1 MTLIK
6 FIIIKLVKHNNENDD
21 MAEDL
26 KMLNEWKHA
35 DRNIQY
41 RVINALLKENIWTHS
56 TTISKENHYI
66 TIEYEQVLLNVY
78 YKCESALSRYEFE
91 GPIFYINHQHKESV
105 DSLEK
110 LLDILEI
117 DFHIDISLR
126 LKSELIHSRDSF
138 VEVYKE
144 FDLRRNYLKGHD
156 KYINMS
162 ERLNFFD
169 WLVKLKKDN
178 DIDDVLYSES
188 LIFEG
193 HPTHP
198 LTKTKLPLSME
209 EVKAYSPEFE
219 KIINLKVMLLHNDY
233 VTITTIFDDS
243 QFILNEIIPE
253 YREQLQTFTK
263 DSDHLLE
270 DYHVILVHPWQYEHT
285 IRNKF
290 KEWLQCNIL
299 ISTPFHVPSKAT
311 SSFRTMSLINRP
323 YYVKLP
329 VNVQATSAVR
339 TVSPETTIDGP
350 KLSQALH
357 HELNK
362 YAQLDVALEPYG
374 LFAKTNNDD
383 ARQLACIIREKPFSK
398 DDGILLVTGALVNKN
413 VVDNEITVDSYLKW
427 ISEEINQNSIYQFMR
442 IYTRQLVTPLLALIQ
457 NYGIAL
463 EAHMQNT
470 LVHVGPNYQIQF
482 IVRDLGGSRIDIK
495 TLSQQ
500 LKHIEV
506 QNKSLLVDSIEE
518 VIMKFQH
525 AVVQNQLAELIFH
538 FKKYDFINEEE
549 LFNIIQEEIELAINN
564 NKPHADTLRKILFG
578 PTIKVKALLKMRMNN
593 KVKKYLNISLDNP
606 IKKEVN

>member
-1 MTLIK
+1 MKT
-6 FIIIKLVKHNNENDD
+6 NDK
-21 MAEDL
+21 AEDL

-35 DRNIQY
+35 DRNMQY
-41 RVINALLKENIWTHS
+41 RVVNALIKENIWTHS
-56 TTISKENHYI
+56 TTIFKENHYI
-66 TIEYEQVLLNVY
+66 TIEFEQVLLNVH
-78 YKCESALSRYEFE
+78 YKYESALSRYEFD
-91 GPIFYINHQHKESV
+91 GPIIYMNHQHKESV
-105 DSLEK
+105 DSLEN
-110 LLDILEI
+110 LLDILVT
-117 DFHIDISLR
+117 DFHIDIPFH

-138 VEVYKE
+138 IEVYKE
-144 FDLRRNYLKGHD
+144 FDTRHEYLQRHD
-156 KYINMS
+156 KYINDS
-162 ERLNFFD
+162 ERLNFFT
-169 WLVKLKKDN
+169 WLEKLKKNN

-209 EVKAYSPEFE
+209 EVRTYSPEFE
-219 KIINLKVMLLHNDY
+219 KIINLKVMLIHNEY
-233 VTITTIFDDS
+233 VNVTTILDHS
-243 QFILNEIIPE
+243 QFILNEVIPE
-253 YREQLQTFTK
+253 YLDELHTFMNDRERLLK
-263 DSDHLLE
+263 D
-270 DYHVILVHPWQYEHT
+270 YKVILVHPWQYEHT

-290 KEWLQCNIL
+290 KEWLQNHIL

-311 SSFRTMSLINRP
+311 SSFRTMSLINHP
-323 YYVKLP
+323 YHVKLP

-357 HELNK
+357 RELNQ
-362 YAQLDVALEPYG
+362 YTQLDVALEPYG
-374 LFAKTNNDD
+374 LFAKTDSDD
-383 ARQLACIIREKPFSK
+383 ARQLACIIREKPFTK

-427 ISEEINQNSIYQFMR
+427 INDDINQHTIHQFMR
-442 IYTRQLVTPLLALIQ
+442 NYTRQLVTPLLALIQ
-457 NYGIAL
+457 DYGIAL

-470 LVHVGPNYQIQF
+470 LVHLGPKYQIQF

-495 TLSQQ
+495 TLSQR

-506 QNKSLLVDSIEE
+506 ENKSLLADSIEE

-538 FKKYDFINEEE
+538 FKKYEFIKEEE
-549 LFNIIQEEIELAINN
+549 LFNIIQEEIEVAINDT
-564 NKPHADTLRKILFG
+564 KPHADTLRKVLFG
-578 PTIKVKALLKMRMNN
+578 PTITVKALLKMRMKK

-606 IKKEVN
+606 IKREVN

>member
-1 MTLIK
+1 MKT
-6 FIIIKLVKHNNENDD
+6 NDK
-21 MAEDL
+21 AEDL

-35 DRNIQY
+35 DRNMQY
-41 RVINALLKENIWTHS
+41 RVVNALIKENIWTHS
-56 TTISKENHYI
+56 TTIFKENHYI
-66 TIEYEQVLLNVY
+66 TIEFEQVLLNVH
-78 YKCESALSRYEFE
+78 YKYESALSRYEFD
-91 GPIFYINHQHKESV
+91 GPIIYMNHQHKESV
-105 DSLEK
+105 DSLEN
-110 LLDILEI
+110 LLDILVT
-117 DFHIDISLR
+117 DFHIDIPFH

-138 VEVYKE
+138 IEVYKE
-144 FDLRRNYLKGHD
+144 FDTRHEYLQRHD
-156 KYINMS
+156 KYINAS
-162 ERLNFFD
+162 ERLNFFT
-169 WLVKLKKDN
+169 WLEKLKKNN

-209 EVKAYSPEFE
+209 EVRTYSPEFE
-219 KIINLKVMLLHNDY
+219 KIINLKVMLIHNEY
-233 VTITTIFDDS
+233 VNVTTILDHS
-243 QFILNEIIPE
+243 QFILNEVIPE
-253 YREQLQTFTK
+253 YIDELHTFMNDRERLLK
-263 DSDHLLE
+263 D
-270 DYHVILVHPWQYEHT
+270 YKVILVHPWQYEHT

-290 KEWLQCNIL
+290 KEWLQNHIL

-311 SSFRTMSLINRP
+311 SSFRTMSLINHP
-323 YYVKLP
+323 YHVKLP

-357 HELNK
+357 RELNQ
-362 YAQLDVALEPYG
+362 YTQLDVALEPYG
-374 LFAKTNNDD
+374 LFAKTDSDD
-383 ARQLACIIREKPFSK
+383 ARQLACIIREKPFTK

-427 ISEEINQNSIYQFMR
+427 INDDINQHTIHQFMR
-442 IYTRQLVTPLLALIQ
+442 NYTRQLVTPLLALIQ
-457 NYGIAL
+457 DYGIAL

-470 LVHVGPNYQIQF
+470 LVHLGPKYQIQF

-495 TLSQQ
+495 TLSQK

-506 QNKSLLVDSIEE
+506 ENKSLLADSIEE

-538 FKKYDFINEEE
+538 FKKYEFIKEEE
-549 LFNIIQEEIELAINN
+549 LFNIIQEEIEVAINDT
-564 NKPHADTLRKILFG
+564 KPHADTLRKVLFG
-578 PTIKVKALLKMRMNN
+578 PTITVKALLKMRMKK

-606 IKKEVN
+606 IKREVN

>member
-1 MTLIK
+1 MKT
-6 FIIIKLVKHNNENDD
+6 NDK
-21 MAEDL
+21 AEDL

-35 DRNIQY
+35 DRNMQY
-41 RVINALLKENIWTHS
+41 RVINALIKENIWTHS
-56 TTISKENHYI
+56 TTIFKENHYI
-66 TIEYEQVLLNVY
+66 TIEFEQVLLNVH
-78 YKCESALSRYEFE
+78 YKYESALSRYEFD
-91 GPIFYINHQHKESV
+91 GPIIYMNHQHKESV

-110 LLDILEI
+110 LLDILVT
-117 DFHIDISLR
+117 DFHIDIPFH

-138 VEVYKE
+138 IEVYKE
-144 FDLRRNYLKGHD
+144 FDTRHEYLQRHD
-156 KYINMS
+156 KYINDS
-162 ERLNFFD
+162 ERLNFFT
-169 WLVKLKKDN
+169 WLEKLKKNN

-209 EVKAYSPEFE
+209 EVRTYSPEFE
-219 KIINLKVMLLHNDY
+219 KIINLKVMLIHNEY
-233 VTITTIFDDS
+233 VNVTTILDHS
-243 QFILNEIIPE
+243 QFILNEVIPE
-253 YREQLQTFTK
+253 YLDELHTFMNDRERLLK
-263 DSDHLLE
+263 D
-270 DYHVILVHPWQYEHT
+270 YKVILVHPWQYEHT

-290 KEWLQCNIL
+290 KEWLQNHIL

-311 SSFRTMSLINRP
+311 SSFRTMSLINHP
-323 YYVKLP
+323 YHVKLP

-357 HELNK
+357 RELNQ
-362 YAQLDVALEPYG
+362 YTQLDVALEPYG
-374 LFAKTNNDD
+374 LFAKTASDD
-383 ARQLACIIREKPFSK
+383 ARQLACIIREKPFTK

-427 ISEEINQNSIYQFMR
+427 INDDINQHTIHQFMR
-442 IYTRQLVTPLLALIQ
+442 NYTRQLVTPLLALIQ
-457 NYGIAL
+457 DYGIAL

-470 LVHVGPNYQIQF
+470 LVHLGPEYQIQF

-495 TLSQQ
+495 TLSQK

-506 QNKSLLVDSIEE
+506 ENKSLLADSIEE

-525 AVVQNQLAELIFH
+525 AIIQNQLAELIFH
-538 FKKYDFINEEE
+538 FKKYEFIKEEE
-549 LFNIIQEEIELAINN
+549 LFNIIQEEIEVAINDT
-564 NKPHADTLRKILFG
+564 KPHADTLRKVLFG
-578 PTIKVKALLKMRMNN
+578 PTITVKALLKMRMKK

-606 IKKEVN
+606 IKREVN

>member
-1 MTLIK
+1 MKT
-6 FIIIKLVKHNNENDD
+6 NDK
-21 MAEDL
+21 AEDL

-35 DRNIQY
+35 DRNMQY
-41 RVINALLKENIWTHS
+41 RVVNALIKENIWTHS
-56 TTISKENHYI
+56 TTIFKENHYI
-66 TIEYEQVLLNVY
+66 TIEFEQVLLNVH
-78 YKCESALSRYEFE
+78 YKYESALSRYEFD
-91 GPIFYINHQHKESV
+91 GPIIYMNHQHKESV
-105 DSLEK
+105 DSLEN
-110 LLDILEI
+110 LLDILVT
-117 DFHIDISLR
+117 DFHIDIPFH

-138 VEVYKE
+138 IEVYKE
-144 FDLRRNYLKGHD
+144 FDTRHEYLQRHD
-156 KYINMS
+156 KYINAS
-162 ERLNFFD
+162 ERLNFFT
-169 WLVKLKKDN
+169 WLEKLKKNN

-209 EVKAYSPEFE
+209 EVRTYSPEFE
-219 KIINLKVMLLHNDY
+219 KIINLKVMLIHNEY
-233 VTITTIFDDS
+233 VNVTTILDHS
-243 QFILNEIIPE
+243 QFILNEVIPE
-253 YREQLQTFTK
+253 YLDELHTFMNNRERLLK
-263 DSDHLLE
+263 D
-270 DYHVILVHPWQYEHT
+270 YKVILVHPWQYEHT

-290 KEWLQCNIL
+290 KEWLQNHIL

-311 SSFRTMSLINRP
+311 SSFRTMSLINHP
-323 YYVKLP
+323 YHVKLP

-357 HELNK
+357 RELNQ
-362 YAQLDVALEPYG
+362 YTQLDVALEPYG
-374 LFAKTNNDD
+374 LFAKTDSDD
-383 ARQLACIIREKPFSK
+383 ARQLACIIREKPFTK

-427 ISEEINQNSIYQFMR
+427 MNDDINQHTIHQFMR
-442 IYTRQLVTPLLALIQ
+442 NYTRQLVTPLLALIQ
-457 NYGIAL
+457 DYGIAL

-470 LVHVGPNYQIQF
+470 LVHLGPKYQIQF

-495 TLSQQ
+495 TLSQK

-506 QNKSLLVDSIEE
+506 ENKSLLADSIEE

-538 FKKYDFINEEE
+538 FKKYEFIKEEE
-549 LFNIIQEEIELAINN
+549 LFNIIQEEIEVAINDT
-564 NKPHADTLRKILFG
+564 KPHADTLRKVLFG
-578 PTIKVKALLKMRMNN
+578 PTITVKALLKMRMKK

-606 IKKEVN
+606 IKREVN

>member
-1 MTLIK
+1 MKT
-6 FIIIKLVKHNNENDD
+6 NDK
-21 MAEDL
+21 AEDL

-35 DRNIQY
+35 DRNMQY
-41 RVINALLKENIWTHS
+41 RVINALIKENIWTHS
-56 TTISKENHYI
+56 TTIFKENHYI
-66 TIEYEQVLLNVY
+66 TIEFEQVLLNVH
-78 YKCESALSRYEFE
+78 YKYESALSRYEFDE
-91 GPIFYINHQHKESV
+91 PIIYMNHQHKESV
-105 DSLEK
+105 DSLEN
-110 LLDILEI
+110 LLDILVT
-117 DFHIDISLR
+117 DFHIDIPFH

-138 VEVYKE
+138 IEVYKE
-144 FDLRRNYLKGHD
+144 FDTRHEYLQRHD
-156 KYINMS
+156 KYINDS
-162 ERLNFFD
+162 ERLNFFT
-169 WLVKLKKDN
+169 WLEKLKKDN

-209 EVKAYSPEFE
+209 EVRTYSPEFE
-219 KIINLKVMLLHNDY
+219 KIINLKVMLIHNEY
-233 VTITTIFDDS
+233 VNVTTILDHS

-253 YREQLQTFTK
+253 YLDELHTFMNDRERLLK
-263 DSDHLLE
+263 D
-270 DYHVILVHPWQYEHT
+270 YKVILVHPWQYEHT

-290 KEWLQCNIL
+290 KEWLQDHIL

-311 SSFRTMSLINRP
+311 SSFRTMSLINHP
-323 YYVKLP
+323 YHVKLP

-357 HELNK
+357 RELNQ
-362 YAQLDVALEPYG
+362 YTQLDVALEPYG
-374 LFAKTNNDD
+374 LFAKTDSDD
-383 ARQLACIIREKPFSK
+383 ARQLACIIREKPFTK

-427 ISEEINQNSIYQFMR
+427 INDDINQHTIHQFMR
-442 IYTRQLVTPLLALIQ
+442 NYTRQLVTPLLALIQ
-457 NYGIAL
+457 DYGIAL

-470 LVHVGPNYQIQF
+470 LVHLGPKYQIQF

-495 TLSQQ
+495 TLSLK

-506 QNKSLLVDSIEE
+506 ENKSLLADSIEE

-538 FKKYDFINEEE
+538 FKKYDFIKEEE
-549 LFNIIQEEIELAINN
+549 LFNIIQEEIEVAINDT
-564 NKPHADTLRKILFG
+564 KPHADTLRKVLFG
-578 PTIKVKALLKMRMNN
+578 PTITVKALLKMRMKK

-606 IKKEVN
+606 IKREVN

>member
-1 MTLIK
+1 MKT
-6 FIIIKLVKHNNENDD
+6 NDK
-21 MAEDL
+21 AEDL

-35 DRNIQY
+35 DRNMQY
-41 RVINALLKENIWTHS
+41 RVINALIKENIWTHS
-56 TTISKENHYI
+56 TTIFKENHYI
-66 TIEYEQVLLNVY
+66 TIEFEQVLLNVH
-78 YKCESALSRYEFE
+78 YKYESALSRYEFD
-91 GPIFYINHQHKESV
+91 GPIIYINHQHKESV

-110 LLDILEI
+110 LLDILVT
-117 DFHIDISLR
+117 DFHIDIPFH

-138 VEVYKE
+138 IEVYKE
-144 FDLRRNYLKGHD
+144 FDTRHEYLQRHD
-156 KYINMS
+156 KYINDS
-162 ERLNFFD
+162 ERLNFFT
-169 WLVKLKKDN
+169 WLEKLKKNN

-209 EVKAYSPEFE
+209 EVRTYSPEFE
-219 KIINLKVMLLHNDY
+219 KIINLKVMLIHNEY
-233 VTITTIFDDS
+233 VNVTTILDHS
-243 QFILNEIIPE
+243 QFILNEVIPE
-253 YREQLQTFTK
+253 YLDELHTFMNDRERLLK
-263 DSDHLLE
+263 D
-270 DYHVILVHPWQYEHT
+270 YKVILVHPWQYEHT

-290 KEWLQCNIL
+290 KEWLQNHIL

-311 SSFRTMSLINRP
+311 SSFRTMSLINHP
-323 YYVKLP
+323 YHVKLP

-357 HELNK
+357 RELNQ
-362 YAQLDVALEPYG
+362 YTQLDVALEPYG
-374 LFAKTNNDD
+374 LFAKTDSDD
-383 ARQLACIIREKPFSK
+383 ARQLACIIREKPFTK

-427 ISEEINQNSIYQFMR
+427 INDDINQHTIRQFMR
-442 IYTRQLVTPLLALIQ
+442 NYTRQLVTPLLALIQ
-457 NYGIAL
+457 DYGIAL

-470 LVHVGPNYQIQF
+470 LVHLGPKYQIQF

-495 TLSQQ
+495 TLSQK

-506 QNKSLLVDSIEE
+506 ENKSLLADSIEE

-538 FKKYDFINEEE
+538 FKKYDFIKEEE
-549 LFNIIQEEIELAINN
+549 LFNIIQEEIEVAINDT
-564 NKPHADTLRKILFG
+564 KPHADTLRKVLFG
-578 PTIKVKALLKMRMNN
+578 PTITVKALLKMRMKK

-606 IKKEVN
+606 IKREVN

>member
-1 MTLIK
+1 MKT
-6 FIIIKLVKHNNENDD
+6 NDK
-21 MAEDL
+21 AEDL

-35 DRNIQY
+35 DRNMQY
-41 RVINALLKENIWTHS
+41 RVVNALIKENIWTHS
-56 TTISKENHYI
+56 TTIFKENHYI
-66 TIEYEQVLLNVY
+66 TIEFEQVLLNVH
-78 YKCESALSRYEFE
+78 YKYESALSRYEFD
-91 GPIFYINHQHKESV
+91 GPIIYMNHQHKESV
-105 DSLEK
+105 DSLEN
-110 LLDILEI
+110 LLGILVT
-117 DFHIDISLR
+117 DFHIDIPFH

-138 VEVYKE
+138 IEVYKE
-144 FDLRRNYLKGHD
+144 FDTRHEYLQRHD
-156 KYINMS
+156 KYINDS
-162 ERLNFFD
+162 ERLNFFT
-169 WLVKLKKDN
+169 WLEKLKKNN

-209 EVKAYSPEFE
+209 EVRTYSPEFE
-219 KIINLKVMLLHNDY
+219 KIINLKVMLIHNEY
-233 VTITTIFDDS
+233 VNVTTILDHS
-243 QFILNEIIPE
+243 QFILNEVIPE
-253 YREQLQTFTK
+253 YLDELHTFMNDRERLLK
-263 DSDHLLE
+263 D
-270 DYHVILVHPWQYEHT
+270 YKVILVHPWQYEHT

-290 KEWLQCNIL
+290 KEWLQNHIL

-311 SSFRTMSLINRP
+311 SSFRTMSLINHP
-323 YYVKLP
+323 YHVKLP

-357 HELNK
+357 RELNQ
-362 YAQLDVALEPYG
+362 YTQLDVVLEPYG
-374 LFAKTNNDD
+374 LFAKTDSDD
-383 ARQLACIIREKPFSK
+383 ARQLACIIREKPFTK

-427 ISEEINQNSIYQFMR
+427 INDDINQHTIHQFMR
-442 IYTRQLVTPLLALIQ
+442 NYTRQLVTPLLALIQ
-457 NYGIAL
+457 DYGIAL

-470 LVHVGPNYQIQF
+470 LVHLGPKYQIQF

-495 TLSQQ
+495 TLSQR

-506 QNKSLLVDSIEE
+506 ENKSLLADSIEE

-538 FKKYDFINEEE
+538 FKKYEFIKEEE
-549 LFNIIQEEIELAINN
+549 LFNIIQEEIEVAINDT
-564 NKPHADTLRKILFG
+564 KPHADTLRKVLFG
-578 PTIKVKALLKMRMNN
+578 PTITVKALLKMRMKK

-606 IKKEVN
+606 IKREVN